1 MRALQLNMGQEE
13 FNLLGIS
20 AGLGTLNLAVGSSAF
35 ILTPKTMKGTT
46 SSVVLERQ
54 GSYSFWGEY

>member
-1 MRALQLNMGQEE
+1 MQLNMGQEE

-35 ILTPKTMKGTT
+35 ILTPKPRKEQPVQSSLKGR
-46 SSVVLERQ
+46 VHIRFG
-54 GSYSFWGEY
+54 GSISIV